1 MIMGCCPSCGKQFE
15 LHVTVGSQEGLRVG
29 DTAICIGCASPL
41 VLTELPYE
49 FRLMT
54 KEEVEALDYG
64 TRSLLEQ
71 GQANIGEDRA
81 RETANRDLN
90 KPR

>member
-1 MIMGCCPSCGKQFE
+1 MGRCPSCGNQFE
-15 LHVTVGSQEGLRVG
+15 LHVTVGSEEGLRIG
-29 DTAICIGCASPL
+29 DAAVCIRCASPL

-71 GQANIGEDRA
+71 GQTHIREDRA
-81 RETANRDLN
+81 RETANKDPK

>member
-1 MIMGCCPSCGKQFE
+1 MGCCPSCGKQFE

-54 KEEVEALDYG
+54 NKKNGGARSE
-64 TRSLLEQ
+64 TRQLLEKAP
-71 GQANIGEDRA
+71 ANVREDRSGDA
-81 RETANRDLN
+81 NKDREN
-90 KPR
+90 PR

>member
-1 MIMGCCPSCGKQFE
+1 
-15 LHVTVGSQEGLRVG
+15 
-29 DTAICIGCASPL
+29 
-41 VLTELPYE
+41 
-49 FRLMT
+49 MT

-71 GQANIGEDRA
+71 GQANIREDRA
-81 RETANRDLN
+81 RETANRDLK

>member
-1 MIMGCCPSCGKQFE
+1 MGRCPSCGNQFE
-15 LHVTVGSQEGLRVG
+15 LHVTVGSEEGLRVG
-29 DTAICIGCASPL
+29 DAAVCIGCASPL

-64 TRSLLEQ
+64 TRSLLEK
-71 GQANIGEDRA
+71 GQAHVREDRA
-81 RETANRDLN
+81 RETANRNLK

>member
-1 MIMGCCPSCGKQFE
+1 MGRCPSCGNQFE
-15 LHVTVGSQEGLRVG
+15 LHVTVGSEEGLRVG
-29 DTAICIGCASPL
+29 DTAVCIRCASPL

-54 KEEVEALDYG
+54 KEEVEALDSQ
-64 TRSLLEQ
+64 TRKLLEQ
-71 GQANIGEDRA
+71 GQAHIREDRA
-81 RETANRDLN
+81 RETANKNLK